1 MNKKWKQNK
10 VFDNSWGRFIETF
23 DVNKAY
29 KVGKPVK
36 SNNQWMWQKLKIY
49 LFLLKT
55 VYIWKYGKQIKTH
68 L

>member
-29 KVGKPVK
+29 KAGKPVK
-36 SNNQWMWQKLKIY
+36 SNNQWMW
-49 LFLLKT
+49 
-55 VYIWKYGKQIKTH
+55 
-68 L
+68 